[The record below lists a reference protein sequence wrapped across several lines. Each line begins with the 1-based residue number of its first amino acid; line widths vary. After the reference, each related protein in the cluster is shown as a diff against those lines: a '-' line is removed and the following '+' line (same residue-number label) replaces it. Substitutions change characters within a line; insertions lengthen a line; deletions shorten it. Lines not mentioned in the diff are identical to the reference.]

1 MVGAGARRVRRGAT
15 DLVLAR
21 AVVAGGQVPPQAPMM
36 AVMVVAATMIETEV
50 GRGVGAA
57 AARASRGPM
66 VLTKSRVGQVRLFS
80 DILFLVA

>member
-1 MVGAGARRVRRGAT
+1 MVGTGARRVRRGPA

-50 GRGVGAA
+50 GGRVGAA
-57 AARASRGPM
+57 AARASGGSV
-66 VLTKSRVGQVRLFS
+66 VLTQS
-80 DILFLVA
+80 